1 MTPLNQLKAV
11 EYALE
16 STAPVSV
23 CQPAS
28 GMRSLFLGQR
38 GLRAGWR
45 FLIFIGLLAV
55 LFGGPALVRH
65 GGPQGLRDA
74 LKHMDDVAEWLWFSA
89 ATIVRIA
96 MQ

>member
-1 MTPLNQLKAV
+1 MTPPSQLKAV

-16 STAPVSV
+16 STAPVCVS
-23 CQPAS
+23 QPTS
-28 GMRSLFLGQR
+28 GMRSLFLG
-38 GLRAGWR
+38 LRVGWR
-45 FLIFIGLLAV
+45 LLIFIGLLAV
-55 LFGGPALVRH
+55 LFGEPALVRH

-74 LKHMDDVAEWLWFSA
+74 LKHMDEVAEWLWFSA